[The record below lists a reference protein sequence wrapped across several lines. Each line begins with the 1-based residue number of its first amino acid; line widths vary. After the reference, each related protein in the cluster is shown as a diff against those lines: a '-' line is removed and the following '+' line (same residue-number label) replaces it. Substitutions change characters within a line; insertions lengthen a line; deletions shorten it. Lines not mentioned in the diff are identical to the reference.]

1 LNSIHH
7 NTHPHIRKVHIMAS
21 LQDQLLKAGIV
32 DKKKAKD
39 IKKEQRKQAKQQ
51 PKGSERIDETKEQA
65 RKALAQKSQ
74 KDRETNKALQ
84 AEADKK
90 AVRAQII
97 QLVNVN
103 KINRAG
109 GEIAYQFS
117 DGKKIKKLFV
127 TQSLQNEL
135 IKGQIAVAKLGESY
149 ELVPAAVAQ
158 KILQRDESVIA
169 LLNTKSTDAI
179 EENDPYADYQIPD
192 DLMW

>member
-1 LNSIHH
+1 
-7 NTHPHIRKVHIMAS
+7 MAS

-32 DKKKAKD
+32 DKKKAKE
-39 IKKEQRKQAKQQ
+39 IQKEQRKQAKQQ

-65 RKALAQKSQ
+65 RKALVEKSQ
-74 KDRETNKALQ
+74 RDRQANKTLQ

-90 AVRAQII
+90 AVKAQII
-97 QLVNVN
+97 QLINVN
-103 KINRAG
+103 KIGRAG

-135 IKGQIAVAKLGESY
+135 IKGQIAIAKLGESY
-149 ELVPAAVAQ
+149 ELVPAPVAQ
-158 KILQRDESVIA
+158 KIQQRDESLIV
-169 LLNTKSTDAI
+169 LLNTKAADAVT
-179 EENDPYADYQIPD
+179 EDDPYADYQIPD